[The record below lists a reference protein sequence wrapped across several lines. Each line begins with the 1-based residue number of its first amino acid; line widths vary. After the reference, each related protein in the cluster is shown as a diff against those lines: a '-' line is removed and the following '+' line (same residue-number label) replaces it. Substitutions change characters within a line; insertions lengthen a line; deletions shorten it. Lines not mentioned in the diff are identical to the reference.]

1 MACTPKKVSILN
13 ELEVEE
19 LYIYRHSEH
28 AGRVE
33 EMEPMHSVW
42 FTECM
47 YVIEFVRIRMFFVYI
62 YIYIAAGPQ
71 SRMHGPCICPTP
83 SFWMGCAHPFCM
95 TGYKHVIQ

>member
-62 YIYIAAGPQ
+62 YIY
-71 SRMHGPCICPTP
+71 T
-83 SFWMGCAHPFCM
+83 
-95 TGYKHVIQ
+95 